1 MRTNWSNLSRGLN
14 KAFTMIEMLA
24 VILIVAILAGSAT
37 FYIADTMSA
46 LRLTMTGEQM
56 LSLFSSA
63 QQTASSEG
71 RVVEIRFLKYQDLGK
86 SAGQPMYRSAVLL
99 RHYQVGES
107 SPDPADQGIPLAAPM
122 SVVSGD
128 RVDAASGVVFSE
140 DNTMSSLLGK
150 SSAGMSN
157 AVGNNVKVKGTNG
170 RFEDWNFPHQVTE
183 SVSVLIHPDGTTN
196 LAPSEKWFV
205 TALDQRSEES
215 ADKSNAKNFYCVQ
228 IDPANSRIVSYR
240 P

>member
-1 MRTNWSNLSRGLN
+1 
-14 KAFTMIEMLA
+14 MIEMLA

-37 FYIADTMSA
+37 FYIADTMAA
-46 LRLTMTGEQM
+46 LRMTMTGEQL

-71 RVVEIRFLKYQDLGK
+71 RVVEIRFLKYQDAGK
-86 SAGQPMYRSAVLL
+86 SAGQPMFRSAVLL
-99 RHYQVGES
+99 RHYQEGEA
-107 SPDPADQGIPLAAPM
+107 SPDPADRGAPLNAPM
-122 SVVSGD
+122 SLVSGD

-140 DNTMSSLLGK
+140 DQTMSTLLGN
-150 SSAGMSN
+150 SSGVRQGASDS
-157 AVGNNVKVKGTNG
+157 NVKIKGTNG
-170 RFEDWNFPHQVTE
+170 AFEAWQFPHQVTQAT
-183 SVSVLIHPDGTTN
+183 SILIRPDGTTN

-205 TALDQRSEES
+205 TVLDQRTEES
-215 ADKSNAKNFYCVQ
+215 SDKSTVKNFYCVQ

>member
-1 MRTNWSNLSRGLN
+1 
-14 KAFTMIEMLA
+14 MIEMLA
-24 VILIVAILAGSAT
+24 VILIIAILAGSAT

-46 LRLTMTGEQM
+46 LRMTMTGEQM

-86 SAGQPMYRSAVLL
+86 SAGQPMYRTAVLL
-99 RHYQVGES
+99 RHYQVGEG
-107 SPDPADQGIPLAAPM
+107 SPDPADKGIPLGAPM

-140 DNTMSSLLGK
+140 DKTMSSLLG
-150 SSAGMSN
+150 SPAAGTSN
-157 AVGNNVKVKGTNG
+157 GVASNVKVKGTTG
-170 RFEDWNFPHQVTE
+170 KYEEWKFPHQITA
-183 SVSVLIHPDGTTN
+183 STSVLIHPDGTTN
-196 LAPSEKWFV
+196 LAAAEKWFV

-215 ADKSNAKNFYCVQ
+215 ADKSTAKNFYCVQ